1 MVIRQT
7 IISASLVALC
17 GAPVLAQQ
25 FPDVQPTNWA
35 YQAILNLRGEYGCAV
50 GYPNL
55 TFKPGQPATR
65 AELAAM
71 TNACLDNITQFY
83 TEADAR
89 LAAALR
95 TEFSREIAKLN
106 TRVSS
111 LELTAARR
119 NQGVNNY
126 LGAALILNQQGLDAS
141 GNSATNGV
149 LGGTLQA
156 RYSLFNFRNASTV
169 SVRPYVNFVSD
180 ANGRFGSAGG
190 GLLTYDLS
198 ISRAPSGVSRSNIY
212 AGVGYQVPFV
222 NNSLVN
228 FQSAVGSRGQV
239 IGVVGAETR
248 LTNSLVGFADV
259 KFPTTTAAN
268 SYGVTGGSY
277 SPVYTLGVGV
287 KF

>member
-7 IISASLVALC
+7 IISASLAALC
-17 GAPVLAQQ
+17 GAPALAQQ
-25 FPDVQPTNWA
+25 FSDVQPTNWA
-35 YQAILNLRGEYGCAV
+35 YQAILNLRSTYGCAL
-50 GYPNL
+50 GYPDQ
-55 TFKPGQPATR
+55 TFRPGQPASR

-71 TNACLDNITQFY
+71 TNACLDSITQFY
-83 TEADAR
+83 TAADAK

-95 TEFSREIAKLN
+95 AEFSREIAKLN
-106 TRVSS
+106 TRLSS
-111 LELTAARR
+111 LELAAARR

-126 LGAALILNQQGLDAS
+126 FGTALMLNQQGLDAF

-156 RYSLFNFRNASTV
+156 RYSLFNFQSAAV

-198 ISRAPSGVSRSNIY
+198 VSRAPSGVSRSNIY
-212 AGVGYQVPFV
+212 AGLGYQVPFV

-228 FQSAVGSRGQV
+228 FQSAVGSQGQV
-239 IGVVGAETR
+239 MGVIGAEAR

-277 SPVYTLGVGV
+277 SPVYSLGVGF